1 MVTQESLDIQP
12 LALVAAIAE
21 ELCSLP
27 AVATF
32 GWMKRAA
39 RSISRLHPEAVTT
52 VTIAIKTDEGWVVPR
67 DFTASLGSGRLSST
81 IAIVDGLLGD
91 LEVEST
97 REHFAACQDGRPLL
111 ARTNLP
117 GGVFTPTRMMLRD
130 RLHPTRLTMLYP
142 ITRADGMQPERIL
155 LVDLYLP
162 QAKGRFNAGAY
173 LTLEAVMPLLGRRVQ
188 QTFTDTDHTVE
199 LSPREGEV
207 LRLLQQGMTVKQIAR
222 ELQRSPHTVHDHVKS
237 LHRKVGACNRGELL
251 AKTFG
256 LFERSMV

>member
-1 MVTQESLDIQP
+1 MVTQENLDIQP

-39 RSISRLHPEAVTT
+39 RSIAKLHPEAVTT
-52 VTIAIKTDEGWVVPR
+52 VALAHYEEDGWSVPR

-81 IAIVDGLLGD
+81 VAIVDGLLRD
-91 LEVEST
+91 LASESVD
-97 REHFAACQDGRPLL
+97 EHFAACQTGRPVLG
-111 ARTNLP
+111 RTNLP

-142 ITRADGMQPERIL
+142 MTRADGMKPERIL
-155 LVDLYLP
+155 CVDLYLP
-162 QAKGRFNAGAY
+162 QAKGRFSPGAY
-173 LTLEAVMPLLGRRVQ
+173 LTLEAVLPLLGRRVQ
-188 QTFTDTDHTVE
+188 NTFTDIDHTVE

-207 LRLLQQGMTVKQIAR
+207 LRLLQQGLTVKQIAQ

-256 LFERSMV
+256 LFEKSLA